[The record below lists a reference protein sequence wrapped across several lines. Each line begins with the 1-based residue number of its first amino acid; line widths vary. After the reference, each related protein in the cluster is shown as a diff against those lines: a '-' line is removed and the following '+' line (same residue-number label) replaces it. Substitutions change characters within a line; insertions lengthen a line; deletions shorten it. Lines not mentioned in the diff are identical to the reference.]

1 MTGWRQRYS
10 KKEAFNRISRAYQS
24 GNVVSD
30 DTQGAVPGELLSENQ
45 AVSDLAEVLNDSL
58 PGETPTVPDAIRASV
73 AEAETG
79 TNDTKAVTPLG
90 LNGAMGAVVSTLVE
104 HGNIYAVD
112 GTAAQDLVSATW
124 YKPTGVFT
132 ADGLSSSNVTPDYS
146 TDQIDVDLPGTYLV
160 GMQVSVESEDT
171 DYVLQGAVYLDGTI
185 QPQLQFETDIAVTGS
200 VSCSVIGTVSVT
212 GSNSELE
219 MYLRADAGTPEIII
233 NTASLQVMGIPIV

>member
-10 KKEAFNRISRAYQS
+10 VKESLNRISRAFQS
-24 GNVVSD
+24 GNVVTD

-45 AVSDLAEVLNDSL
+45 AFSDLAEILNNSL
-58 PGETPTVPDAIRASV
+58 PTETPTVPNAIRASV
-73 AEAETG
+73 AEAEAG
-79 TNDTKAVTPLG
+79 TNNTKAVTPLG
-90 LNGAMGAVVSTLVE
+90 LAGGMGAIVSTLVE
-104 HGNIYAVD
+104 HGNIYAVA

-160 GMQVSVESEDT
+160 GMQVSVEGELG
-171 DYVLQGAVYLDGTI
+171 YVLQGAVYLDGTI
-185 QPQLQFETDIAVTGS
+185 QPQLQFETDIEVTGS

-219 MYLRADAGTPEIII
+219 MYLRADAGTPEIVI
-233 NTASLQVMGIPIV
+233 NTASLQVIGIPVI